1 MLLNLLVA
9 LMTKA
14 LIEKDKDANWKF
26 KRIEIWLKLFDY
38 TSLPPPFNIVD
49 LFLSFVKHQSIKLM
63 KQKKESKKP
72 SNDELMK

>member
-1 MLLNLLVA
+1 
-9 LMTKA
+9 MTNTMA
-14 LIEKDKDANWKF
+14 MIEKDKDANWKF
-26 KRIEIWLKLFDY
+26 KRTEIWLNFCDD